1 MTRCCHVLTCVI
13 AGAAPG
19 LQSECGLCPGLEAVA
34 RAVHGG
40 AALLLA
46 PTQVRSGAED
56 TQGSDPLQGEQGEWV
71 NKQFDGSVNIQMTKE
86 PFPDA
91 GCLALSLITS

>member
-1 MTRCCHVLTCVI
+1 MTRCWNVLTCVI
-13 AGAAPG
+13 AGAAQG
-19 LQSECGLCPGLEAVA
+19 LQSECGLCSGLEAVA

-46 PTQVRSGAED
+46 PTQVRGAAEE

-71 NKQFDGSVNIQMTKE
+71 NKHFDGSVNIQMTKE

-91 GCLALSLITS
+91 CLALSLITS

>member
-19 LQSECGLCPGLEAVA
+19 LESECGLSPGLEAEA
-34 RAVHGG
+34 GPVHSG
-40 AALLLA
+40 ASLLLA
-46 PTQVRSGAED
+46 TTQVRSGAED
-56 TQGSDPLQGEQGEWV
+56 SQGSDPIQGEQGEWV
-71 NKQFDGSVNIQMTKE
+71 NKHFDGSVNIQMTKE